1 MNLINRALNKIIRGT
16 EWYDRY
22 WGGVTKF
29 WSLRTFDI
37 EIVNLGSNA
46 GKHDFCYDDCDIS
59 GMNWAI
65 GSQSLVHDFNI
76 LKNYFSYLKEGAF
89 VVITICPFSCM
100 KVNYTTQS
108 NLKYYTFLHPA
119 TIIGF
124 DEQERVKALTI
135 KTNPFKTMPGTCIKS
150 TLKEYARRILPR
162 RKPAKCDFHKE
173 ARTIVENWWMKQ
185 FGITD
190 LDSPLSEKHSQDQA
204 DRAKTLHDMVEFC
217 IERGLRPAIVIP
229 PVHPELSQLL
239 SATFRQNYIYT
250 FIRKAETD
258 PAPFLDY
265 MDDTRFQKDEYFQN
279 PYFMNKQGA
288 KAFTNQLIND
298 LTK

>member
-29 WSLRTFDI
+29 WTLRTFDI
-37 EIVNLGSNA
+37 EVVNLGSNSS
-46 GKHDFCYDDCDIS
+46 KHAFYYNDCKIA

-65 GSQSLVHDFNI
+65 GPQSIIHDFNI

-89 VVITICPFSCM
+89 VIITICPFSCL
-100 KVNYTTQS
+100 KAKYTTQS

-119 TIIGF
+119 TIIDF
-124 DEQERVKALTI
+124 DEQERIKALTI
-135 KTNPFKTMPGTCIKS
+135 KSNPFKAMPGLCIKR
-150 TLKEYARRILPR
+150 TLKEYARQILPR
-162 RKPAKCDFHKE
+162 RKPAKCDFQKE
-173 ARTIVENWWMKQ
+173 ARTIVDNWWMRQ

-190 LDSPLSEKHSQDQA
+190 LDAPLSANHSQDQS
-204 DRAKTLHDMVEFC
+204 DRAKTLHGMVEFC
-217 IERGLRPAIVIP
+217 VERGLRPVIVIP
-229 PVHPELSQLL
+229 PVHPELSHLL
-239 SATFRQNYIYT
+239 SGTFRENYIYT
-250 FIRKAETD
+250 FIRKAETA
-258 PAPFLDY
+258 PAPFIDY
-265 MDDTRFQKDEYFQN
+265 MNDTRFQKDEYFQN

-288 KAFTNQLIND
+288 TAFTNQLIID